1 MATKKKLKKTPKTK
15 PAKKAAS
22 KSAKKPAAKAA
33 KKSAAKAANKKTSK
47 AKPSKKAAKP
57 AAKKSSQAAKKP
69 AVKAVAAKVSKPA
82 FKATPKV
89 NIDYTKAITPLLDR
103 LVVRVMNTERLMAG
117 GLIII
122 PDTALMA
129 TGYLKAEVLAVGT
142 GNKSKKGYLKPLDVK
157 VGDKVLFAEYS
168 GTKVQFNSEELH
180 IIHEADV
187 MGILE
192 E

>member
-1 MATKKKLKKTPKTK
+1 MATKKKSKPKAKKAVKKTVKKAAARKSPAKKSK
-15 PAKKAAS
+15 PAKKPAT
-22 KSAKKPAAKAA
+22 KKTAKKPVTKKAVA
-33 KKSAAKAANKKTSK
+33 KKTSK
-47 AKPSKKAAKP
+47 AVIAKP
-57 AAKKSSQAAKKP
+57 AAPKKP
-69 AVKAVAAKVSKPA
+69 APVKAQPRVE
-82 FKATPKV
+82 
-89 NIDYTKAITPLLDR
+89 IDYTKAITPLLDR
-103 LVVRVMNTERLMAG
+103 LVVRVMNSERLTAG
-117 GLIII
+117 GLLII

-157 VGDKVLFAEYS
+157 VGDKVLFAEYA

>member
-1 MATKKKLKKTPKTK
+1 MASKKKAAKKVVKKSVSKKPSAKSSKVKKAMPAKKTVKASAKKTP
-15 PAKKAAS
+15 AKKSGKKATAKKTS
-22 KSAKKPAAKAA
+22 KPVAAKKPAAV
-33 KKSAAKAANKKTSK
+33 KKT
-47 AKPSKKAAKP
+47 
-57 AAKKSSQAAKKP
+57 
-69 AVKAVAAKVSKPA
+69 AAKVIQPQKLKP
-82 FKATPKV
+82 V
-89 NIDYTKAITPLLDR
+89 DVDYTKAITPLLDR
-103 LVVRVMNTERLMAG
+103 LVVRVLNSERVLAG
-117 GLIII
+117 GLLII

-157 VGDKVLFAEYS
+157 IGDKVLFAEYA
-168 GTKVQFNSEELH
+168 GTKVHFNSEELH

>member
-1 MATKKKLKKTPKTK
+1 MATKKKSAKKAAKRS
-15 PAKKAAS
+15 PAKKATKKAVK
-22 KSAKKPAAKAA
+22 KSAKKAVAKKKATKSKPVKKSAPKKAAKPSKKPAAKTAA
-33 KKSAAKAANKKTSK
+33 ASIPKAVVKAA
-47 AKPSKKAAKP
+47 
-57 AAKKSSQAAKKP
+57 
-69 AVKAVAAKVSKPA
+69 
-82 FKATPKV
+82 PKV
-89 NIDYTKAITPLLDR
+89 NVDYTKAITPLLDR
-103 LVVRVMNTERLMAG
+103 LVVRVMNTERLTAG

-129 TGYLKAEVLAVGT
+129 TGYLKAEVLAVGS